1 MTTPSTPAGWYPDP
15 EGTGGQR
22 YWDGFAWTE
31 HRAPPPAPL
40 TAPEEHADDPA
51 GEQETSVVSF
61 IEQPTTVVPRQTSTP
76 QTPDREE
83 FPPAGAHRAPDPEP
97 TPSPPVEPSL
107 DAPATPSYEPPSTPS
122 WETPPLPSWETPP
135 LPSWDAPSTPS
146 WETPS
151 TEAPTQSYDAPSTP
165 CYEAPST
172 PSWEAPSAPTDDAP
186 STPSYGTPSY
196 GASSYETPSYDAPP
210 AVAPAAFAGLA
221 GPPAGSGGPGGPG
234 GPDNRK
240 LIIGFLSAVGVLL
253 LILVLVLL
261 YAFVIRDD
269 KTTQIASPGTST
281 SASPTPTST
290 ESTETSTE
298 SETTESPAP
307 PAGDQATEGDF
318 AFSVASTDS
327 GDTVTSPINEYI
339 EKTANGEF
347 FVVYLNVGNS
357 GSAPLTFL
365 STLQQLKADA
375 DTFAPDDE
383 ASFYLGGGVVTI
395 NPGEQVETAV
405 AFDVPVGTTPT
416 SIQVHGE
423 PGGAGVELPL

>member
-1 MTTPSTPAGWYPDP
+1 
-15 EGTGGQR
+15 
-22 YWDGFAWTE
+22 
-31 HRAPPPAPL
+31 
-40 TAPEEHADDPA
+40 
-51 GEQETSVVSF
+51 V
-61 IEQPTTVVPRQTSTP
+61 
-76 QTPDREE
+76 
-83 FPPAGAHRAPDPEP
+83 
-97 TPSPPVEPSL
+97 
-107 DAPATPSYEPPSTPS
+107 
-122 WETPPLPSWETPP
+122 
-135 LPSWDAPSTPS
+135 
-146 WETPS
+146 
-151 TEAPTQSYDAPSTP
+151 
-165 CYEAPST
+165 
-172 PSWEAPSAPTDDAP
+172 APSAF
-186 STPSYGTPSY
+186 
-196 GASSYETPSYDAPP
+196 ASLS
-210 AVAPAAFAGLA
+210 
-221 GPPAGSGGPGGPG
+221 GPPAGSGGPGGPGG

-240 LIIGFLSAVGVLL
+240 LIIGFLSAVGALL

-269 KTTQIASPGTST
+269 KTTQITSPGSST
-281 SASPTPTST
+281 PASKTTTST
-290 ESTETSTE
+290 ESSVTSTA

-307 PAGDQATEGDF
+307 TAGAQATEGDF

-357 GSAPLTFL
+357 GSAPLTFQ

-383 ASFYLGGGVVTI
+383 ASLYLGGGVATI

-423 PGGAGVELPL
+423 PGGVGVELPL

>member
-31 HRAPPPAPL
+31 HRAPAPAPS
-40 TAPEEHADDPA
+40 TAPDESADEFPA
-51 GEQETSVVSF
+51 GEQETSVESLL
-61 IEQPTTVVPRQTSTP
+61 EQPTTVVPRETSRP
-76 QTPDREE
+76 QTPDREDSA
-83 FPPAGAHRAPDPEP
+83 PSGAHRAPDAEPEP
-97 TPSPPVEPSL
+97 TQPAAPSFDTPV
-107 DAPATPSYEPPSTPS
+107 TPTSEPPSTPSWEVPPTPS

-135 LPSWDAPSTPS
+135 LPPWDTPSTPS
-146 WETPS
+146 DEP
-151 TEAPTQSYDAPSTP
+151 PSTP
-165 CYEAPST
+165 SDEPPST

-186 STPSYGTPSY
+186 STPPYGTPSY
-196 GASSYETPSYDAPP
+196 AASSYDAPQ
-210 AVAPAAFAGLA
+210 AEAPSAYAGLS
-221 GPPAGSGGPGGPG
+221 GPPAPRGPGGPGG

-240 LIIGFLSAVGVLL
+240 LIIGFLSAVGALL
-253 LILVLVLL
+253 LILVLVLV

-269 KTTQIASPGTST
+269 KTTQIAAPGTST
-281 SASPTPTST
+281 SASPTTTSS
-290 ESTETSTE
+290 EPSETSTE
-298 SETTESPAP
+298 SEATESPAP
-307 PAGDQATEGDF
+307 PAGNQATEGDF

-375 DTFAPDDE
+375 DTFTPDDE

-423 PGGAGVELPL
+423 PGGAGVELPV

>member
-1 MTTPSTPAGWYPDP
+1 M
-15 EGTGGQR
+15 
-22 YWDGFAWTE
+22 
-31 HRAPPPAPL
+31 
-40 TAPEEHADDPA
+40 
-51 GEQETSVVSF
+51 
-61 IEQPTTVVPRQTSTP
+61 
-76 QTPDREE
+76 
-83 FPPAGAHRAPDPEP
+83 
-97 TPSPPVEPSL
+97 
-107 DAPATPSYEPPSTPS
+107 
-122 WETPPLPSWETPP
+122 
-135 LPSWDAPSTPS
+135 
-146 WETPS
+146 
-151 TEAPTQSYDAPSTP
+151 
-165 CYEAPST
+165 
-172 PSWEAPSAPTDDAP
+172 
-186 STPSYGTPSY
+186 
-196 GASSYETPSYDAPP
+196 
-210 AVAPAAFAGLA
+210 
-221 GPPAGSGGPGGPG
+221 
-234 GPDNRK
+234 
-240 LIIGFLSAVGVLL
+240 
-253 LILVLVLL
+253 LVLV

-269 KTTQIASPGTST
+269 KTTQIASPGSST
-281 SASPTPTST
+281 SASKTATST
-290 ESTETSTE
+290 EPSETSTA